1 MCIIKNVPLPTDER
15 VAEIDM
21 GIIQQNIP
29 NNEILHGGNDLVQ
42 GRYVRSKVISY
53 MQRNRQY

>member
-1 MCIIKNVPLPTDER
+1 MCIINNVPLPNNEC

-21 GIIQQNIP
+21 GMIQQNIP
-29 NNEILHGGNDLVQ
+29 NYEMLHQCNDLVQ

>member
-1 MCIIKNVPLPTDER
+1 MNNVPLPTNEH
-15 VAEIDM
+15 VADIDM

-29 NNEILHGGNDLVQ
+29 NNEMPHGGNANDLVQ
-42 GRYVRSKVISY
+42 GRYVRSKVVSY